1 MPPAPPRVEV
11 FLPVGVDCLVKPG
24 FCRLWSFLT
33 RNPALHSPFT
43 SVMSLVTLSL
53 QNHCSCIP
61 VPPLPSTGLLL
72 HWSQNEKDSGI
83 PDSRGQA
90 PALLAGS
97 GVADCPL
104 PGGSLPS
111 FWLAGSVAGG
121 EGCHADGP
129 RAGNQGRPHIS
140 VALSL
145 CNPAV
150 LELRSLFP
158 DALTS
163 SAKSPPSAEA
173 GGRVRLK

>member
-72 HWSQNEKDSGI
+72 HWSQNEKDSEA
-83 PDSRGQA
+83 SQTAEAKLLRSW
-90 PALLAGS
+90 PALGRLTVLSLGAHFPLS
-97 GVADCPL
+97 GWPARWQGARDAMLMVPEQ
-104 PGGSLPS
+104 GT
-111 FWLAGSVAGG
+111 
-121 EGCHADGP
+121 
-129 RAGNQGRPHIS
+129 RAGPISLLPLVSAIRPS
-140 VALSL
+140 WSSEAFSL
-145 CNPAV
+145 TLLPAQPN
-150 LELRSLFP
+150 LHLRQKQEEEC
-158 DALTS
+158 A
-163 SAKSPPSAEA
+163 
-173 GGRVRLK
+173 